1 MNLNFLSSSEIVKLL
16 GQRLKQERLLR
27 EWTQAEL
34 ARRAAVSL
42 TTISNLE
49 AGRNVS
55 VETFVQVAMVLG
67 RTQELSELF
76 QPKVQSLADMQRLE
90 HAKTRQRIRVKK
102 YD

>member
-1 MNLNFLSSSEIVKLL
+1 MKLNFLNSREIVELL

-34 ARRAAVSL
+34 AKRSGVSL

-49 AGRNVS
+49 AGRNIS
-55 VETFVQVAMVLG
+55 FETLVQVAMVLG

-76 QPKVQSLADMQRLE
+76 QPKVQSLTDMQRLE
-90 HAKTRQRIRVKK
+90 HAKTRQRIREKK

>member
-1 MNLNFLSSSEIVKLL
+1 MNLSFLSASEIVELL

-34 ARRAAVSL
+34 ARRADVGL

-55 VETFVQVAMVLG
+55 FETLVKVAMVLG
-67 RTQELSELF
+67 HTQELSELF
-76 QPKVQSLADMQRLE
+76 EPNVQSLADMQRLE
-90 HAKTRQRIRVKK
+90 HAKTRQRIREKK